1 MTKTM
6 YIKVGD
12 QFKNEF
18 DNTCTIERI
27 SEPLVICSEEIC
39 QTGEDGYTETVG
51 AKEVTY
57 TMNEMKHMLRCKY
70 LRVADECE
78 DSEEDE

>member
-12 QFKNEF
+12 QFKNDF

-39 QTGEDGYTETVG
+39 QTDDGGYTETVG
-51 AKEVTY
+51 TKEVIY
-57 TMNEMKHMLRCKY
+57 TMNEMKLMLKCKY
-70 LRVADECE
+70 LHVGGE
-78 DSEEDE
+78 DEED

>member
-39 QTGEDGYTETVG
+39 QTDDGGYTETVG
-51 AKEVTY
+51 TKEVTY
-57 TMNEMKHMLRCKY
+57 TMNEMKRMLKCKY
-70 LRVADECE
+70 LHVGSEN
-78 DSEEDE
+78 EED

>member
-1 MTKTM
+1 MKTT

-12 QFKNEF
+12 TFTNNF

-39 QTGEDGYTETVG
+39 QTDDGGYTETVG
-51 AKEVTY
+51 TKEVTY
-57 TMNEMKHMLRCKY
+57 TMQEMKNMLKCKY
-70 LRVADECE
+70 LHVANET
-78 DSEEDE
+78 EEDE